1 VATVVLVV
9 AVLVLAVE
17 VSQRQ
22 VQAMQ
27 EVIALPRVTQEEQ
40 AVSLTQEAAV
50 VVLVRQEVQERVML
64 ALLEMAVT
72 EVHHQS
78 QEPQ

>member
-1 VATVVLVV
+1 VATVVPAA

-27 EVIALPRVTQEEQ
+27 EVIALPRVTQGEQ
-40 AVSLTQEAAV
+40 AVSLTQAAAV

-64 ALLEMAVT
+64 GLLEMAVT